1 MTAPTPILGPMKAA
15 PRVSPDGK
23 YWWDGQTWQKLP
35 TFADAPELGVA
46 RAADPSHFGQVVGAV
61 VLWATLLLG
70 LGSVAQ
76 GAIALIDLGLP
87 GYRQAGG
94 LALGLF
100 DIAVGGLVGLPAL
113 LQSKWFARPAHSA
126 SVDRSWMP
134 WVLWAIIGLG
144 IGLIALAVIALLT
157 LLSPHHPKPSSAA
170 VDVLVI
176 GLGGLICL
184 GPTLR
189 LRGFGLLASPR
200 TPAPRS
206 TALGRPITSSERA
219 RMGIAISG
227 MVLVVVG
234 AFVATASKA
243 GVGWALAMALASG
256 VVFGIA
262 ASLGWAW
269 LRGHP
274 SQDPVPFVP
283 PPYSTSTGSAVR
295 PVLTLRATASARWVT
310 LVFCLV
316 LAGGLT
322 ALGVRDWIIYGHVD
336 LLWAPTVIA
345 ALFVAIAYSYWSM
358 YIQADDTAIVFRFVV
373 TRRYD
378 RREVVAI
385 RIGRFVISYYGGSG
399 RRVRFLRPDGSVLF
413 STIFYWWGKDE
424 LEALAT
430 YLGVPIQ
437 LAD

>member
-1 MTAPTPILGPMKAA
+1 VLPA

-23 YWWDGQTWQKLP
+23 YWWDGQSWQKLP
-35 TFADAPELGVA
+35 TLADAPELDVA
-46 RAADPSHFGQVVGAV
+46 RTSDRPRRGRVVAAT

-70 LGSVAQ
+70 LGSIAEGV
-76 GAIALIDLGLP
+76 IALIDLVIP
-87 GYRQAGG
+87 GHRQAGG
-94 LALGLF
+94 VSLGLV
-100 DIAVGGLVGLPAL
+100 DIAVGGLVGLPAV
-113 LQSKWFARPAHSA
+113 LQSKWFNRPANSA
-126 SVDRSWMP
+126 SVERSWMP

-144 IGLIALAVIALLT
+144 IGIIALAVIALLT

-206 TALGRPITSSERA
+206 TALGRPLTSSERV
-219 RMGIAISG
+219 RMGIAIGG

-243 GVGWALAMALASG
+243 GVGWALATALASG
-256 VVFGIA
+256 VVFGIT

-274 SQDPVPFVP
+274 SQDPVPFIP
-283 PPYSTSTGSAVR
+283 PPSSTSTGSAVS
-295 PVLTLRATASARWVT
+295 PILTLRATASARWVT

-316 LAGGLT
+316 LAGGLI

-399 RRVRFLRPDGSVLF
+399 RPVRFLRPDGSVLF
-413 STIFYWWGKDE
+413 STIFYWWGKDQ

>member
-1 MTAPTPILGPMKAA
+1 VQPA

-23 YWWDGQTWQKLP
+23 YWWDGQSWQKLP
-35 TFADAPELGVA
+35 TIADDPELDVARISDRPRRGRGVA
-46 RAADPSHFGQVVGAV
+46 AMG
-61 VLWATLLLG
+61 LWATLLLG
-70 LGSVAQ
+70 LGIIALGV
-76 GAIALIDLGLP
+76 IALIDLVIP
-87 GYRQAGG
+87 GHRQAGG
-94 LALGLF
+94 VSLGLV
-100 DIAVGGLVGLPAL
+100 DIAVGGLVSLPAVL
-113 LQSKWFARPAHSA
+113 PSKWFARPAHSA
-126 SVDRSWMP
+126 SVQRSWMP
-134 WVLWAIIGLG
+134 WVLWVIIGLG
-144 IGLIALAVIALLT
+144 IGIVALGVVVALLA
-157 LLSPHHPKPSSAA
+157 LLSPHHAKTSSAA
-170 VDVLVI
+170 TDVLVI
-176 GLGGLICL
+176 GLGGLFCL
-184 GPTLR
+184 GPALR
-189 LRGFGLLASPR
+189 LRGFDLLASHR
-200 TPAPRS
+200 TQALRS
-206 TALGRPITSSERA
+206 ADLGRPLMGSERA
-219 RMGIAISG
+219 RMGISISG

-234 AFVATASKA
+234 AFVATTSKA
-243 GVGWALAMALASG
+243 GVGWALVTALASG
-256 VVFGIA
+256 VVFGVA

-283 PPYSTSTGSAVR
+283 PPSSTSTGSAVR
-295 PVLTLRATASARWVT
+295 PILTLRATASARWVT
-310 LVFCLV
+310 LVFRLV
-316 LAGGLT
+316 LAGGLIG
-322 ALGVRDWIIYGHVD
+322 LGVRGWIIYGHVD

-399 RRVRFLRPDGSVLF
+399 RPVSFVRPDGSVLF

>member
-1 MTAPTPILGPMKAA
+1 VQSA

-23 YWWDGQTWQKLP
+23 YWWDGQIWQKLP
-35 TFADAPELGVA
+35 TLANAPELNITRTSDRPRRGRVVA
-46 RAADPSHFGQVVGAV
+46 AV
-61 VLWATLLLG
+61 ALWATLLLG
-70 LGSVAQ
+70 LGSIAQ
-76 GAIALIDLGLP
+76 GVIALIDLVIPGHRQTGGVSVGLI
-87 GYRQAGG
+87 
-94 LALGLF
+94 
-100 DIAVGGLVGLPAL
+100 DIAVGALVGLPAV
-113 LQSKWFARPAHSA
+113 LQSKWLARPTQSA
-126 SVDRSWMP
+126 SVERSRMP
-134 WVLWAIIGLG
+134 QVLWAIMALG
-144 IGLIALAVIALLT
+144 IGFVVLGLVALVALLVG
-157 LLSPHHPKPSSAA
+157 HHPKPLSAA

-176 GLGGLICL
+176 GLGGIICL

-200 TPAPRS
+200 NQALRS
-206 TALGRPITSSERA
+206 AKLGRPPTRSERA
-219 RMGIAISG
+219 RIGIAIGG

-243 GVGWALAMALASG
+243 GVGWALVIALASAGAFG
-256 VVFGIA
+256 VA
-262 ASLGWAW
+262 ASLWWAW
-269 LRGHP
+269 LLEHP
-274 SQDPVPFVP
+274 SQDPIPFVP
-283 PPYSTSTGSAVR
+283 PPTSTLTGSAVR
-295 PVLTLRATASARWVT
+295 PILTLRATASARWVT
-310 LVFCLV
+310 LGFCLA
-316 LAGGLT
+316 LAGGVVGI
-322 ALGVRDWIIYGHVD
+322 GVRGWIVYGHVG
-336 LLWAPTVIA
+336 LLWAPIVIA
-345 ALFVAIAYSYWSM
+345 ALFVAMAYIYWSM

-399 RRVRFLRPDGSVLF
+399 RPVRFLRPDGSVLF